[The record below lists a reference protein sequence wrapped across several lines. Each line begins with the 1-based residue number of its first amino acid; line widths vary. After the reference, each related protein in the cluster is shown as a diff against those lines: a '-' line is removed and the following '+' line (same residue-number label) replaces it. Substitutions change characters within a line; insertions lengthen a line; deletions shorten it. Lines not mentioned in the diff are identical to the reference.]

1 MSARLRTVAAMKRA
15 FVLALIAVALSSD
28 QALATHPSW
37 AQELRLNLDGDR
49 TTELVRVAYDV
60 SSDHKLERGS
70 ITARD
75 TCGGRRRQIALIP
88 AGTYTP
94 TLALRPAALG
104 RPAVGVV
111 ADYRD
116 GSHLARVVRLR
127 GCRVQILLSFRSEAA
142 ASVQLESRNDSAR
155 YPGREV
161 VAVEGLRDAA
171 RRHFFRWVPASQ
183 RYVKYR
189 TEFSAV

>member
-1 MSARLRTVAAMKRA
+1 MSARLRTVPPMKRTFALA
-15 FVLALIAVALSSD
+15 FLALALFAE

-37 AQELRLNLDGDR
+37 FEELRLNVDGDR
-49 TTELVRVAYDV
+49 ATELVRVAYDV

-75 TCGGRRRQIALIP
+75 ACGSRRVRVALIP
-88 AGTYTP
+88 AGRYTP
-94 TLALRPAALG
+94 LLALRPATLG

-171 RRHFFRWVPASQ
+171 RRHFFRWVPARG

-189 TEFSAV
+189 TSFSVV